1 MLSLVDKFI
10 TKIGRWLMIF
20 IVKLYYNKNYKEGDT
35 NEI

>member
-10 TKIGRWLMIF
+10 TKIGRCFMIF
-20 IVKLYYNKNYKEGDT
+20 IIKLYYNKYYKEGDT